1 VALALVCPF
10 CGELFL
16 NPTQRTCPECG
27 VVLRRA
33 DQPATALRDQE
44 DEAVAPEDRPLAWHS
59 LAHGRGLV
67 LAVAVL
73 GIAMFFSP
81 WLIVRT
87 PAEYRFSGFDLTTTR
102 AFWFGGGVAS
112 WFVVVPLL
120 LTRRTENQLRG
131 VRGISSLLASVTLW
145 QVILMFAQAPPSNS
159 AVHYEFAYGAVA
171 SAVLSGLGSVL
182 SLRLGLPQQLA
193 LRRRPAKESEQSG
206 LH

>member
-1 VALALVCPF
+1 MALALVCPF

-33 DQPATALRDQE
+33 DQPATARSDQE
-44 DEAVAPEDRPLAWHS
+44 DEVLAPEDRPFAWHS
-59 LAHGRGLV
+59 MAHGRGLV
-67 LAVAVL
+67 LALALL
-73 GIAMFFSP
+73 GMAMFFSP

-87 PAEYRFSGFDLTTTR
+87 PAEYSFSGFDLTATR
-102 AFWFGGGVAS
+102 AFWFGGGAAA
-112 WFVVVPLL
+112 WFVLVPLL
-120 LTRRTENQLRG
+120 LTRRTESQLRG
-131 VRGISSLLASVTLW
+131 VRAISSLLASVTLW
-145 QVILMFAQAPPSNS
+145 QVILMLAQAPPSDG

-182 SLRLGLPQQLA
+182 SLRLGTPE
-193 LRRRPAKESEQSG
+193 RRSRKRAASESEQSG